1 MICDVTVRFFL
12 KALWA
17 IASVSAICAS
27 VWASSP
33 NDLITEGDAF
43 DVKLQASE
51 ALEYYL
57 PAEKLEP
64 NNVRLL
70 VRIARQYRHLMADA
84 AASNEKL
91 RLGRIALN
99 YAERAAALAP
109 NDSEAQLSIAISYG
123 KMLPLLGIKEQIE
136 ASRRIK
142 DTADKAIRLD
152 PHNDLA
158 WHVLGRWN
166 RVLAD
171 VNLVKRGVASLVYG
185 KLPQTTTE
193 EAVRCFKRALE
204 LNPNRLMH
212 YVELGRAYAQMGR
225 TAEARQFIEMGL
237 SMPDVEKDDPETKR
251 RGRETLAKL
260 R

>member
-1 MICDVTVRFFL
+1 L
-12 KALWA
+12 
-17 IASVSAICAS
+17 
-27 VWASSP
+27 
-33 NDLITEGDAF
+33 

-64 NNVRLL
+64 NNVRIL

-84 AASNEKL
+84 TASEEKL
-91 RLGRIALN
+91 RLGRIALD
-99 YAERAAALAP
+99 YAQRAAALAP

-152 PHNDLA
+152 PYNDLA
-158 WHVLGRWN
+158 YLILKWN

-171 VNLVKRGVASLVYG
+171 VNLVKRVWRHSFG
-185 KLPQTTTE
+185 KLPQQQLK
-193 EAVRCFKRALE
+193 KR
-204 LNPNRLMH
+204 
-212 YVELGRAYAQMGR
+212 
-225 TAEARQFIEMGL
+225 
-237 SMPDVEKDDPETKR
+237 
-251 RGRETLAKL
+251 
-260 R
+260 

>member
-17 IASVSAICAS
+17 TASVSAICAS
-27 VWASSP
+27 VWAASP

-43 DVKLQASE
+43 DVQLQASE

-57 PAEKLEP
+57 PVEELEP
-64 NNVRLL
+64 NNVCLL

-84 AASNEKL
+84 TASNEKL

-142 DTADKAIRLD
+142 DT
-152 PHNDLA
+152 
-158 WHVLGRWN
+158 
-166 RVLAD
+166 
-171 VNLVKRGVASLVYG
+171 
-185 KLPQTTTE
+185 LPT
-193 EAVRCFKRALE
+193 R
-204 LNPNRLMH
+204 P
-212 YVELGRAYAQMGR
+212 
-225 TAEARQFIEMGL
+225 
-237 SMPDVEKDDPETKR
+237 
-251 RGRETLAKL
+251 
-260 R
+260 